1 MHDFQRHCAAPCRN
15 VPVTFTLD
23 VMEYRAPS
31 QSELPALRA
40 LLCSN
45 GWEHRIADDAWFAQ
59 LVASSHALVAIE
71 SGSVVGFARAVT
83 DGLSNGYLS
92 MVVVSGEHRHQGIG
106 SRLVREIVGVSP
118 GVTWVLRA
126 SRPGAREFFET
137 LGFRPSSDAME
148 LNRASRHDI

>member
-1 MHDFQRHCAAPCRN
+1 
-15 VPVTFTLD
+15 VET
-23 VMEYRAPS
+23 RAPN
-31 QSELPALRA
+31 QSDLPALRA

-45 GWEHRIADDAWFAQ
+45 GWEHRIGDDAWLAN
-59 LVASSHALVAIE
+59 LVAASRALVAIE
-71 SGSVVGFARAVT
+71 AGAIVGFARAVT

-92 MVVVSGEHRHQGIG
+92 MVVVSGEYRHQGIG
-106 SRLVREIVGVSP
+106 TRLVREIVGANP

-148 LNRASRHDI
+148 LNRATGRDI

>member
-1 MHDFQRHCAAPCRN
+1 MSARCARSGRKS
-15 VPVTFTLD
+15 PVNFALD
-23 VMEYRAPS
+23 VMEIRAPN
-31 QSELPALRA
+31 QSDLPALRA
-40 LLCSN
+40 LLCTN
-45 GWEHRIADDAWFAQ
+45 GWEHRIGDDAWLAQ
-59 LVASSHALVAIE
+59 LVASSQALVAIE

-92 MVVVSGEHRHQGIG
+92 MVVVSPAHRHQGIG
-106 SRLVREIVGVSP
+106 SRLVREFVGVNP

-148 LNRASRHDI
+148 LNRARRHDI